1 MSMSPY
7 IFTYS
12 TGAGAIAE
20 TLDPDQIIL
29 IMEVRL
35 HLSAT
40 GGAFAGAFTVTIDSD
55 TGAAYD
61 ILLSSTAM
69 PAVQDVHYQPTAPI
83 VINYLDEVD
92 FVFDNPN
99 ARTWG
104 LEIVHRQLV

>member
-1 MSMSPY
+1 
-7 IFTYS
+7 
-12 TGAGAIAE
+12 
-20 TLDPDQIIL
+20 
-29 IMEVRL
+29 
-35 HLSAT
+35 
-40 GGAFAGAFTVTIDSD
+40 
-55 TGAAYD
+55 GAAYD